1 MKFNKILVSTFA
13 VLVSAS
19 LLVGCKFNTNNNKS
33 SEQSQPS
40 SEVKPEKGDANWV
53 DYAHDNTVQLGLD
66 YQGRD
71 FYKDGIG
78 EVTLKTCIDG
88 DTAHFYPVV
97 TTTSTLAIKARYYGI
112 DTPES
117 TGRVQPYGKP
127 ASNFNKEKLK
137 KAAADGTIVISSAQN
152 EYGAP
157 NPDSTGE
164 RYVSLVWINET
175 KKNAPFNELYLL
187 NLEIVQEGLSWVKN
201 VQDMPQYADTF
212 YSAQRQAE
220 TYKLNLFS
228 GEPDPTFNY
237 GGYED
242 TSLLDLKVAT
252 ENYIKD
258 KNYQSEL
265 NNAKVRIR
273 GTVSGFSNGTL
284 YIQSY
289 FTEEESAAVRGE
301 QDAVKGGEYAA
312 INIFCGMS
320 SVPTKYRTFNTY
332 IEICCVAQYSEN
344 FGFQLT
350 GAEGHF
356 PIVSSEAK
364 EDDCKIILTAD
375 ENVDDQQIH
384 YLQYAPATLSEIASR
399 GGTEC
404 LFCAVELTEAVECSK
419 FYISTNGK
427 EITLSFKNCSF
438 QAYLTSQYAGDPEKP
453 YTYWNTAE
461 DFVGKKFTMKG
472 VYGYHQTETRTSYQ
486 FVFNTPKDLVWVPE
500 E

>member
-1 MKFNKILVSTFA
+1 MKNRRILFGIIAALTSVC
-13 VLVSAS
+13 VLT
-19 LLVGCKFNTNNNKS
+19 GCKFGSNKNNSNNGS
-33 SEQSQPS
+33 SEKEP
-40 SEVKPEKGDANWV
+40 VPGDENWV
-53 DYAHDNTVQLGLD
+53 DYARGNSVKLQLD
-66 YQGRD
+66 YKGHD
-71 FYKDGIG
+71 FYTDGIG
-78 EVTLKTCIDG
+78 EVTLKSCIDG
-88 DTAHFYPVV
+88 DTAHFNPVV
-97 TTTSTLAIKARYYGI
+97 TKTSNLAIKARYYGI

-127 ASNFNKEKLK
+127 ASNFNKERL
-137 KAAADGTIVISSAQN
+137 KAAAANGTIVVSSAQDD
-152 EYGAP
+152 YGTP

-164 RYVSLVWINET
+164 RYVSLIWINET
-175 KKNAPFNELYLL
+175 KKNASFDELYLL
-187 NLEIVQEGLSWVKN
+187 NLEIVQQGLSWVKN

-212 YSAQRQAE
+212 YAAEKQAQN
-220 TYKLNLFS
+220 YKLNLHS
-228 GEPDPTFNY
+228 GKPDGTFNY

-258 KNYQSEL
+258 KDYQSEFD
-265 NNAKVRIR
+265 NAKVRIR

-320 SVPTKYRTFNTY
+320 AVPTKYKTFNTY
-332 IEICCVAQYSEN
+332 IEICCIAQHSEN

-356 PIVSSEAK
+356 PIVASEAK

-375 ENVDDQQIH
+375 ENVDDQQIT
-384 YLQYAPATLSEIASR
+384 YLPYTASALSQVAQNGS
-399 GGTEC
+399 TEC
-404 LFCAVELTEAVECSK
+404 LFCAVELTDEVECSK
-419 FYISTNGK
+419 FYISDNGK
-427 EITLSFKNCSF
+427 EITLSFKNCYF
-438 QAYLTSQYAGDPEKP
+438 KAYLTSQYAGDPSKP
-453 YTYWNTAE
+453 YTYWNTEA

-472 VYGYHQTETRTSYQ
+472 VYAYHQAQSGNISYQ

>member
-1 MKFNKILVSTFA
+1 MKAKRIIIGLFTTAMSVA
-13 VLVSAS
+13 
-19 LLVGCKFNTNNNKS
+19 LLTGCFLGKKTN
-33 SEQSQPS
+33 SEGGGEQTPQ
-40 SEVKPEKGDANWV
+40 KGDANWV
-53 DYAHDNTVQLGLD
+53 DYAHDGTVSLQLD

-78 EVTLKTCIDG
+78 EVTLKSAIDG

-97 TTTSTLAIKARYYGI
+97 TATSNLPVKARFYGI

-127 ASNFNKEKLK
+127 ASNFTKEKLK
-137 KAAADGTIVISSAQN
+137 KAAADGTIVVSSAQN
-152 EYGAP
+152 DYGAP

-175 KKNAPFNELYLL
+175 KKNAAFNELYLL

-212 YSAQRQAE
+212 YAAERQAQ
-220 TYKLNLFS
+220 TYKLNLHS
-228 GEPDPTFNY
+228 GEDDKTFNY

-258 KNYQSEL
+258 KDYQSEFD
-265 NNAKVRIR
+265 NAKVRIR

-289 FTEEESAAVRGE
+289 FTEEESADVRGE
-301 QDAVKGGEYAA
+301 QNAVKGGEYAA

-320 SVPTKYRTFNTY
+320 TVPTKYKTFNTY
-332 IEICCVAQYSEN
+332 IEICCIAQHSEN

-356 PIVSSEAK
+356 PIVESEAK
-364 EDDCKIILTAD
+364 EDDCKIILKAD
-375 ENVDDQQIH
+375 ENVDDQQIT
-384 YLQYAPATLSEIASR
+384 YLPYTAAALSQVASS
-399 GGTEC
+399 GGSEC
-404 LFCAVELTEAVECSK
+404 LFCAVELTDTVECSK
-419 FYISTNGK
+419 FYISDNGK
-427 EITLSFKNCSF
+427 EITLSFKNCAF
-438 QAYLTSQYAGDPEKP
+438 KAYLTSQYAGDPAKP
-453 YTYWNTAE
+453 YTYWNTEA

-472 VYGYHQTETRTSYQ
+472 VYAYHQAQSGNISYQ